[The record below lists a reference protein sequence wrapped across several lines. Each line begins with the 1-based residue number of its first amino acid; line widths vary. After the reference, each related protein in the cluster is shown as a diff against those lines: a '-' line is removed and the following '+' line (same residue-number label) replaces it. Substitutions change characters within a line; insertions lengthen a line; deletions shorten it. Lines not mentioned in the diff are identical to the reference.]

1 MTEKNKIKQNQVTQS
16 ATVNVVQEEGFAG
29 ISRLYGEKAFALIK
43 DMHVCVIGIGGVGS
57 WVVEA
62 LARSA
67 VGNITLID
75 YDTIALSN
83 INRQIHTL
91 SSTLDKK
98 KCVAMQERVQQ
109 INPDCKVTIIDD
121 FITLDNMADLL
132 GHGYDYV
139 VDAID
144 SIKFK
149 AGLIYHCKRNKIPVI
164 TTGGAGGLTD
174 PAAIQVVDLSKT
186 YNDALAAKVRS
197 TLREQYNFT
206 KNSKRSFRVDCVF
219 SSQQQ
224 LYPKED
230 GTVSHEKP
238 GIHGV
243 SLDCRFGYGAASFVT
258 GTFGFIAVAH
268 LIKKFLKK
276 QLNGPAEHM
285 T

>member
-1 MTEKNKIKQNQVTQS
+1 MNNIPTDNATTED
-16 ATVNVVQEEGFAG
+16 GFVG
-29 ISRLYGEKAFALIK
+29 IARLYGEAAYALIK
-43 DMHVCVIGIGGVGS
+43 NMHVCVVGIGGVGS

-83 INRQIHTL
+83 VNRQIHTL
-91 SSTLDKK
+91 SGTLYQK
-98 KCVAMQERVQQ
+98 KCTAMQERVKQ
-109 INPDCKVTIIDD
+109 INPDCRVTIIDD
-121 FITLDNMADLL
+121 FITLDNMPDLL
-132 GHGYDYV
+132 NNGYDYV

-149 AGLIYHCKRNKIPVI
+149 AGLIYYCKRNKIPVI

-174 PAAIQVVDLSKT
+174 PTAIQVVDLSKT

-197 TLREQYNFT
+197 TLRDQYNFT
-206 KNSKRSFRVDCVF
+206 KNTKRSFRIDCVF

-258 GTFGFIAVAH
+258 GTFGFVAAAH
-268 LIKKFLKK
+268 LIKKFLNKK
-276 QLNGPAEHM
+276 LAYSSKHNALNKL
-285 T
+285 

>member
-1 MTEKNKIKQNQVTQS
+1 MTKDFSKED
-16 ATVNVVQEEGFAG
+16 GFAG
-29 ISRLYGEKAFALIK
+29 ISRLYGTDAYALIQK
-43 DMHVCVIGIGGVGS
+43 MHVCVIGIGGVGS

-67 VGNITLID
+67 VGKITLID

-83 INRQIHTL
+83 VNRQIHTL
-91 SSTLDKK
+91 NSSIDQK
-98 KCVAMQERVQQ
+98 KCLAMKERVSQ
-109 INPDCKVTIIDD
+109 INPLCEVNIIDD
-121 FITLDNMADLL
+121 FITLENMQDYLSRD
-132 GHGYDYV
+132 YDYV

-149 AGLIYHCKRNKIPVI
+149 AGLIYYCKRNKIPVI

-174 PAAIQVVDLSKT
+174 PSVIKVADLSKT

-197 TLREQYNFT
+197 TLRDQYNFT
-206 KNSKRSFRVDCVF
+206 KNTKRSFRVDCVF
-219 SSQQQ
+219 TRQQQ

-258 GTFGFIAVAH
+258 GTFGFVAVAH
-268 LIKKFLKK
+268 ILKK
-276 QLNGPAEHM
+276 YLNKKSN
-285 T
+285 

>member
-1 MTEKNKIKQNQVTQS
+1 MTNNTLNNNED
-16 ATVNVVQEEGFAG
+16 AFAG
-29 ISRLYGEKAFALIK
+29 IGRLYGTQAYALIQN
-43 DMHVCVIGIGGVGS
+43 MHVCVVGIGGVGS

-67 VGNITLID
+67 IGKITLID
-75 YDTIALSN
+75 YDTIAESN

-91 SSTLDKK
+91 SSTIEQK
-98 KCVAMQERVQQ
+98 KCTAMQERVKQ
-109 INPDCKVTIIDD
+109 INPECEVNIIDD
-121 FITLDNMADLL
+121 FITLENMSELMTQD
-132 GHGYDYV
+132 YDYV

-149 AGLIYHCKRNKIPVI
+149 AGLIYHCRRNKIPII

-174 PAAIQVVDLSKT
+174 PSVIKVVDLSKT

-197 TLREQYNFT
+197 TLRDQYNFP
-206 KNSKRSFRVDCVF
+206 KNTKRSFRIDCVF

-230 GTVSHEKP
+230 GTVSHQKP
-238 GIHGV
+238 GVHGV

-258 GTFGFIAVAH
+258 GTFGFIAAAH
-268 LIKKFLKK
+268 IIKKFLNKK
-276 QLNGPAEHM
+276 SNNAA
-285 T
+285 

>member
-1 MTEKNKIKQNQVTQS
+1 MTENNHIDNND
-16 ATVNVVQEEGFAG
+16 AFAG
-29 ISRLYGEKAFALIK
+29 IARLYGAQAYALIRN
-43 DMHVCVIGIGGVGS
+43 MHVCVIGIGGVGS

-67 VGNITLID
+67 VGKITMID
-75 YDTIALSN
+75 FDTIEASN
-83 INRQIHTL
+83 VNRQIHAL
-91 SSTLDKK
+91 SGNVNKK
-98 KCVAMQERVQQ
+98 KCSAMQERIKQ
-109 INPDCKVTIIDD
+109 INPDCDVNIIDD
-121 FITLDNMADLL
+121 FITLENMADLL
-132 GHGYDYV
+132 SRDYDYV

-174 PAAIQVVDLSKT
+174 PSVIQVVDLSKT

-197 TLREQYNFT
+197 TLRDQYHFT
-206 KNSKRSFRVDCVF
+206 RNPKRSFRVDCVF
-219 SSQQQ
+219 SGQQQ

-230 GTVSHEKP
+230 GSVSHEKP

-258 GTFGFIAVAH
+258 GTFGFIAAAH
-268 LIKKFLKK
+268 IIKKFIDKK
-276 QLNGPAEHM
+276 LNA
-285 T
+285 

>member
-1 MTEKNKIKQNQVTQS
+1 MTDNNQTNNNEDV
-16 ATVNVVQEEGFAG
+16 FAG
-29 ISRLYGEKAFALIK
+29 IARLYGDKAYTLIK
-43 DMHVCVIGIGGVGS
+43 NMHVCVVGIGGVGS

-67 VGNITLID
+67 VGKITMID
-75 YDTIALSN
+75 YDTIATSN

-91 SSTLDKK
+91 SSTIEQK
-98 KCVAMQERVQQ
+98 KCTAMLDRVKE
-109 INPDCKVTIIDD
+109 INPDCEVTIIDN
-121 FITLDNMADLL
+121 FITLDNMAEYLL
-132 GHGYDYV
+132 RDYDYV

-149 AGLIYHCKRNKIPVI
+149 AGIIYYCKRNKIPVI

-174 PAAIQVVDLSKT
+174 PSVIKVVDLSKT

-197 TLREQYNFT
+197 TLRDQYNFT
-206 KNSKRSFRVDCVF
+206 KNTKRSFSIDCVF

-230 GTVSHEKP
+230 GTVSHQKP

-258 GTFGFIAVAH
+258 GTFGFIAAAH
-268 LIKKFLKK
+268 IIKKFLNKK
-276 QLNGPAEHM
+276 LHHVK
-285 T
+285 

>member
-1 MTEKNKIKQNQVTQS
+1 MTNNKNNS
-16 ATVNVVQEEGFAG
+16 EDAFSG
-29 ISRLYGEKAFALIK
+29 IARLYGREAYALIK
-43 DMHVCVIGIGGVGS
+43 NMHVCVVGIGGVGS

-67 VGNITLID
+67 VGEITLID
-75 YDTIALSN
+75 FDTIANSN

-91 SSTLDKK
+91 STTIDEK
-98 KCVAMQERVQQ
+98 KCTAMQERVKN
-109 INPDCKVTIIDD
+109 INPDCVVNVIDD
-121 FITLDNMADLL
+121 FITIDNMSDLL
-132 GHGYDYV
+132 SRDYDYV

-149 AGLIYHCKRNKIPVI
+149 AGLIYYCKRNKIPVI

-174 PAAIQVVDLSKT
+174 PSVIKVVDLTKT

-197 TLREQYNFT
+197 TLRDQYNFT
-206 KNSKRSFRVDCVF
+206 KNPKRRFAIDCVF

-258 GTFGFIAVAH
+258 GTFGFIAAAH
-268 LIKKFLKK
+268 IIRKFINKKTK
-276 QLNGPAEHM
+276 
-285 T
+285 

>member
-1 MTEKNKIKQNQVTQS
+1 MNDLTMTED
-16 ATVNVVQEEGFAG
+16 GFAG
-29 ISRLYGEKAFALIK
+29 ISRLYGTQAYALIK
-43 DMHVCVIGIGGVGS
+43 SMHVCVIGIGGVGS

-67 VGNITLID
+67 VGKITLID
-75 YDTIALSN
+75 YDTIASSN

-91 SSTLDKK
+91 NTTIDKK
-98 KCVAMQERVQQ
+98 KCQAMKDRVNQ
-109 INPDCKVTIIDD
+109 INPDCEVDVIDD
-121 FITLDNMADLL
+121 FITLENMSDYLSRN
-132 GHGYDYV
+132 YDYV

-149 AGLIYHCKRNKIPVI
+149 AGIIYYCKRNKIPII

-174 PAAIQVVDLSKT
+174 PSVIKVVDLSKT

-197 TLREQYNFT
+197 TLRDQYNFT
-206 KNSKRSFRVDCVF
+206 KNTKRSFRVDCVF

-230 GTVSHEKP
+230 GSVSHEKP
-238 GIHGV
+238 GVHGV

-258 GTFGFIAVAH
+258 GTFGFIVAARVIEKY
-268 LIKKFLKK
+268 LQKNKNK
-276 QLNGPAEHM
+276 
-285 T
+285 

>member
-1 MTEKNKIKQNQVTQS
+1 MNEIKPTDNNEDV
-16 ATVNVVQEEGFAG
+16 FAG
-29 ISRLYGEKAFALIK
+29 INRLFGNEAYALIRN
-43 DMHVCVIGIGGVGS
+43 MHVCVVGIGGVGS
-57 WVVEA
+57 WVIEA

-67 VGNITLID
+67 VGKITMID
-75 YDTIALSN
+75 YDTIANSN
-83 INRQIHTL
+83 MNRQLHTL
-91 SSTLDKK
+91 SDTIDQK
-98 KCVAMQERVQQ
+98 KCSAMLQRVKQ
-109 INPDCKVTIIDD
+109 INPDCEVNIIDD
-121 FITLDNMADLL
+121 FITLDNMQNYLS
-132 GHGYDYV
+132 GTNTPRGYDYV

-149 AGLIYHCKRNKIPVI
+149 AGLIYYCKRNKIPVI

-174 PAAIQVVDLSKT
+174 PTMIKVVDLSKT

-206 KNSKRSFRVDCVF
+206 RNPKRSFRVDCVF

-224 LYPKED
+224 LYPKQD

-258 GTFGFIAVAH
+258 GTFGFIVAARVIEKY
-268 LIKKFLKK
+268 LQK
-276 QLNGPAEHM
+276 M
-285 T
+285 TV

>member
-1 MTEKNKIKQNQVTQS
+1 MTNNKNNS
-16 ATVNVVQEEGFAG
+16 EDAFAG
-29 ISRLYGEKAFALIK
+29 IARLYGQEAYTLIK
-43 DMHVCVIGIGGVGS
+43 KMHVCVIGIGGVGS

-67 VGNITLID
+67 VGQITLID
-75 YDTIALSN
+75 FDTIAQSN
-83 INRQIHTL
+83 MNRQIHAL
-91 SSTLDKK
+91 SNTIDKK
-98 KCVAMQERVQQ
+98 KCSAMMERVKN
-109 INPDCKVTIIDD
+109 INPDCVVNIIDD
-121 FITLDNMADLL
+121 FITMDNMENLL
-132 GHGYDYV
+132 SRDYDYV

-149 AGLIYHCKRNKIPVI
+149 AGLIYYCKRNKIPVI

-174 PAAIQVVDLSKT
+174 PSVIEVVDLTKT

-197 TLREQYNFT
+197 TLRDQYNFT
-206 KNSKRSFRVDCVF
+206 KNPKRRFAIDCVF

-268 LIKKFLKK
+268 IIRKFINKKTK
-276 QLNGPAEHM
+276 
-285 T
+285 

>member
-1 MTEKNKIKQNQVTQS
+1 MTDNIKNNNED
-16 ATVNVVQEEGFAG
+16 AFAG
-29 ISRLYGEKAFALIK
+29 IARLYGAEAYALIRN
-43 DMHVCVIGIGGVGS
+43 MHVCVVGIGGVGS

-67 VGNITLID
+67 VGKITLID
-75 YDTIALSN
+75 YDTIAVSN

-91 SSTLDKK
+91 SSTIEKK
-98 KCVAMQERVQQ
+98 KCIAMQERVNQ
-109 INPDCKVTIIDD
+109 INSECEVNIIDD
-121 FITLDNMADLL
+121 FITLENMSDLMSED
-132 GHGYDYV
+132 YDYV

-149 AGLIYHCKRNKIPVI
+149 AGLIYYCRRNKIPII

-174 PAAIQVVDLSKT
+174 PAVIKVVDLSKT

-197 TLREQYNFT
+197 TLRDQYNFP
-206 KNSKRSFRVDCVF
+206 KNTKRSFRVDCVF

-230 GTVSHEKP
+230 GTVSHQKP
-238 GIHGV
+238 GVHGV

-258 GTFGFIAVAH
+258 GTFGFIAAAH
-268 LIKKFLKK
+268 IIKKFLNKK
-276 QLNGPAEHM
+276 IKE
-285 T
+285 